1 MKIPIGAFIV
11 IGVLVL
17 CVFVITNYIFPD
29 IICKVIH
36 RSEIKTAAGQYN
48 PDLLSDICSG
58 ITRTD

>member
-1 MKIPIGAFIV
+1 MKIPVGILIV
-11 IGVLVL
+11 IGVLIL
-17 CVFVITNYIFPD
+17 SIFVATEYIFPD

-58 ITRTD
+58 ITKND

>member
-1 MKIPIGAFIV
+1 MKIPIGVFIV

-17 CVFVITNYIFPD
+17 SVFVVTNYIFPD

-36 RSEIKTAAGQYN
+36 RSEIKTAPGQYN

>member
-1 MKIPIGAFIV
+1 MKIPIDVFIV
-11 IGVLVL
+11 VGVLVL
-17 CVFVITNYIFPD
+17 SVYVVTNYIFPD

-36 RSEIKTAAGQYN
+36 KSEIKTAAGQYN

>member
-1 MKIPIGAFIV
+1 MKIPIGVFIV

-17 CVFVITNYIFPD
+17 SVFIVTNYIFPD

-36 RSEIKTAAGQYN
+36 RSEIKTAPGQYN
-48 PDLLSDICSG
+48 PDLLSDICSA

>member
-1 MKIPIGAFIV
+1 MKISISIFIV
-11 IGVLVL
+11 IGVLIL
-17 CVFVITNYIFPD
+17 SIFVGTEYIFPN

-58 ITRTD
+58 ITRMD